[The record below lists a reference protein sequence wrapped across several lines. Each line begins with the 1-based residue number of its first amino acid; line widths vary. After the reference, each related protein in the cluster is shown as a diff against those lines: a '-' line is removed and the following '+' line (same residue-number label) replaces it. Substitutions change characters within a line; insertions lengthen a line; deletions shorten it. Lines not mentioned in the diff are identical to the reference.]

1 MTSIAF
7 ITCQTFKTITLIT
20 LNAKYK
26 IFQNGD
32 VIFLIKYQKRLT
44 KNERKSNIL
53 LVEVNGDACV
63 DPHNKKGEA
72 RQDKKL

>member
-7 ITCQTFKTITLIT
+7 ITCQTFKTITMIT

-32 VIFLIKYQKRLT
+32 VIFLRLT

-72 RQDKKL
+72 RQEEQL

>member
-1 MTSIAF
+1 MSMSRYVKSSNISEN
-7 ITCQTFKTITLIT
+7 I
-20 LNAKYK
+20 
-26 IFQNGD
+26 D
-32 VIFLIKYQKRLT
+32 

-72 RQDKKL
+72 RQDKQL

>member
-1 MTSIAF
+1 MSNMRYIYTFRLIYIYNTSNIYDIHRF

-32 VIFLIKYQKRLT
+32 VIFLIKYQKSMT
-44 KNERKSNIL
+44 NIAR
-53 LVEVNGDACV
+53 GTT
-63 DPHNKKGEA
+63 DPGY
-72 RQDKKL
+72 